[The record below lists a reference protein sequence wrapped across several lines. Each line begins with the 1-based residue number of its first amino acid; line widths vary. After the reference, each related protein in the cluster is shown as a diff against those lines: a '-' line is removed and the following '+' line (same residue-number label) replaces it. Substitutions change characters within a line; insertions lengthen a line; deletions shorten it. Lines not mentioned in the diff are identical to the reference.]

1 MVIYCHVSLH
11 YFFEHH
17 ILNNRLVLPT
27 EHVHL
32 LLQLIYVGKASV
44 PLEGYADFI
53 ETAKSLKLDRFVY
66 QDFSLHYDFGSDGAG
81 LDFDGTG
88 RLEWKA
94 ADADDGGAN
103 VTADAAIEEDDSA
116 EGQLVIDEPDER
128 IPPSP
133 ASTTVATVF
142 PSNQTLLVEDV
153 PVGGIGGQVAL
164 KRHPRIV
171 FDSER
176 EIMRVIENGADDD
189 DDGELGNGNEL
200 ILRLHFGNIRI
211 PGQDGDG
218 DFLGAKR
225 MGHLDSPPQML
236 LVPPPLPSLPLDKPS
251 QATGK

>member
-1 MVIYCHVSLH
+1 MPACITFSS
-11 YFFEHH
+11 
-17 ILNNRLVLPT
+17 IIINNRLVLPT

-32 LLQLIYVGKASV
+32 LLQLIYVGKATV

-103 VTADAAIEEDDSA
+103 VIAAAAAEEDDSA
-116 EGQLVIDEPDER
+116 EGQLVIDEPDEQ

-189 DDGELGNGNEL
+189 DDGELGNGDEL
-200 ILRLHFGNIRI
+200 IL
-211 PGQDGDG
+211 
-218 DFLGAKR
+218 
-225 MGHLDSPPQML
+225 
-236 LVPPPLPSLPLDKPS
+236 
-251 QATGK
+251 

>member
-1 MVIYCHVSLH
+1 MNCFV
-11 YFFEHH
+11 F
-17 ILNNRLVLPT
+17 PT

-94 ADADDGGAN
+94 ADADGGAN
-103 VTADAAIEEDDSA
+103 VTAAAEEDDPA
-116 EGQLVIDEPDER
+116 EGQLVIDEPDEQ

-176 EIMRVIENGADDD
+176 EIMRVIENGDDD
-189 DDGELGNGNEL
+189 NDDGELG
-200 ILRLHFGNIRI
+200 
-211 PGQDGDG
+211 
-218 DFLGAKR
+218 
-225 MGHLDSPPQML
+225 MS
-236 LVPPPLPSLPLDKPS
+236 
-251 QATGK
+251 